1 MSKFN
6 KAPLAGLVAMVLASS
21 AAFAKGPPVK
31 PPAVTG
37 SLSIDSAMMTAGCA
51 VSGSGFAADS
61 EVLAQCDSAKISQRY
76 VCVARYQAV
85 TKVKGQLT
93 TVDVV
98 EYSADF
104 QTVISSDLAADGVAT
119 ANRRGNFG
127 WSSGVLNGP
136 TQDDVSAALVALNC
150 DSLDRG
156 ETKEKGVTLP
166 AADFSAELCEF
177 SVSDAAVTASGLD
190 ANSVAV
196 APTAMAVGASV
207 NYCGGN

>member
-21 AAFAKGPPVK
+21 AAFAKGPPVN

-37 SLSIDSAMMTAGCA
+37 SLSIDSAMMTASCA
-51 VSGSGFAADS
+51 VSGSGFAAGS
-61 EVLAQCDSAKISQRY
+61 EVLVQCGSAKISQRY
-76 VCVARYQAV
+76 VCVARYQTV

-98 EYSADF
+98 EYSADL
-104 QTVISSDLAADGVAT
+104 QTTISSDRAADGVAKAKT
-119 ANRRGNFG
+119 NGRFS
-127 WSSGVLNGP
+127 WSSDALNGP
-136 TQDDVSAALVALNC
+136 AEDDVSAALLALNC

-166 AADFSAELCEF
+166 AADFSAELCEL
-177 SVSDAAVTASGLD
+177 SVSDAVVAASGFD

-196 APTAMAVGASV
+196 APTAMAVGASA